1 MKKRI
6 DSQFELIKFIQD
18 LRNNNIN
25 IPENVTLEIDSKY
38 LKNEIILEANNL
50 WNIPLDVNV
59 KRFNYMGE
67 KITFKTQDNEQ

>member
-1 MKKRI
+1 MKTRI